1 MQKFFLAASQ
11 IHKKFRCNKNPSMRK
26 LGNFLVGLDKFLFE
40 NKTYDEIR
48 VLFTNYYVEHHD
60 VFCIVNELISPQN
73 SNKINTLADFLKNI
87 DALKKRES

>member
-1 MQKFFLAASQ
+1 
-11 IHKKFRCNKNPSMRK
+11 MRK

-40 NKTYDEIR
+40 NKTYDEIC